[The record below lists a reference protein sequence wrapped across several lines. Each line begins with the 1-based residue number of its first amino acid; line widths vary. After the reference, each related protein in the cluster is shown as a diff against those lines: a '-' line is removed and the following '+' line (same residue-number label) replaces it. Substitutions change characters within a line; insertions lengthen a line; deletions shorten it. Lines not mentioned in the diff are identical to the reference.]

1 MSFTIVR
8 LTKEIIKLKEGK
20 IEGVEVITTDN
31 IKLRKAIMQGPP
43 DTPYEDFKYDLELKF
58 DDSYPMKPPSV
69 KFISQI
75 YHPNIYKD
83 GRICVDILQNEWTPT
98 LNISSVLLSIRSLLM
113 DPNPRSPA
121 NREAANLYIKD
132 KESYNMKVKTYK
144 GLCI

>member
-31 IKLRKAIMQGPP
+31 IKLLKAIMQGPP